1 MTLKS
6 NPLTSMLSDELEAEV
21 TPCQLIGFYTEVL
34 NGLSASDK
42 TLVRAFRD
50 TTNLTAQQRDAYAQW
65 LDARS
70 VFIQDIIQLAMS
82 RHIVG
87 VDARN

>member
-1 MTLKS
+1 
-6 NPLTSMLSDELEAEV
+6 MLNLASSEELDVEV

-34 NGLSASDK
+34 NGISASDK

-50 TTNLTAQQRDAYAQW
+50 ITNLTAQQQDAYTQW

-70 VFIQDIIQLAMS
+70 LFLQDIIQLAMS

-87 VDARN
+87 VDVRN